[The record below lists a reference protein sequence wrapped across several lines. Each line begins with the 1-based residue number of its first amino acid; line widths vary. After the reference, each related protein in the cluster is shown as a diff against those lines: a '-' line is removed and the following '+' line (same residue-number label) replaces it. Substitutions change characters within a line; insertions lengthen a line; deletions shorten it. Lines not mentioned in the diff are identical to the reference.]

1 MNWKRAPFQKPSKRK
16 AWPLN
21 HDILSFIEGDESEL
35 VPADYLLYKARGGC
49 ASKSEFFHQDS
60 LFKSSYIDFLNGH
73 VHSLEVPNALSYFMR
88 LPELRFGRYK
98 NHSTCEELDD
108 YFLADITEDQVPD
121 IGMFALSTVFG
132 PFAEYANNFLPLRL
146 LAAGILSLDTRL
158 IHGYSPAAK
167 FSRQKPRPS
176 TEIKRSMRDYCK
188 APPDIWQQPDL
199 TYNST
204 FQVGSTHTLQT
215 TLPPLMLAK
224 VIKTSNGHK
233 GVFVLPIPKTPDL
246 LPIHSRL
253 KIEYYRVL
261 RHCKMV
267 SWDEFLSFHTPLLY
281 RITCEWLW
289 VNSRKETQLCW
300 DGFFSSAVTIQP

>member
-1 MNWKRAPFQKPSKRK
+1 MNWKRAPFQRPSKRT

-21 HDILSFIEGDESEL
+21 HDMLSYIEGDDSEL
-35 VPADYLLYKARGGC
+35 IPANYLLYKARGGC
-49 ASKSEFFHQDS
+49 ASKSEFFHQDK
-60 LFKSSYIDFLNGH
+60 LFKSTYIDFLNGQIR
-73 VHSLEVPNALSYFMR
+73 SLEIPKALSYFMR

-98 NHSTCEELDD
+98 NQSTCKLLVDH
-108 YFLADITEDQVPD
+108 FLADITEDQLPD

-132 PFAEYANNFLPLRL
+132 PFAKFANEYPPLRI
-146 LAAGILSLDTRL
+146 LAAGILALDTRL
-158 IHGYSPAAK
+158 IRGYSPAAK

-176 TEIKRSMRDYCK
+176 TETKRSMRDYSK
-188 APPDIWQQPDL
+188 APPDIWVQSDS

-204 FQVGSTHTLQT
+204 FQVGAIHSLQAS
-215 TLPPLMLAK
+215 LPPLMLAK
-224 VIKTSNGHK
+224 VIQTPNGHN

-261 RHCKMV
+261 RHCKMIT
-267 SWDEFLSFHTPLLY
+267 WDEFLSFHTPLLY

-289 VNSRKETQLCW
+289 VNARKETQLCW
-300 DGFFSSAVTIQP
+300 DGYFSSAVTNQP